1 MDIIFKMTVIVTAFM
16 PDKTTK
22 IVAGNDG
29 AIEDFPFIAEIQRRA
44 RRQEPWEHWCG
55 AVILSETMLVTSAA
69 CLKGPMINRR
79 VRCGFEDLSDPNKQ
93 IRTIKN
99 FKINPRFDR
108 NVKDDDDV
116 QFDNNIAVIKL
127 HTPLKFGPRCQS
139 ISYTTIKGSDG
150 LNNCQ
155 ISGWGYID
163 ANETE
168 AETLQFADISVLSN
182 AECNDLADPTVP
194 KSQIC
199 AYDFENIKQA
209 WNLLLIILPLLKN
222 GLALKEFLKFKR

>member
-1 MDIIFKMTVIVTAFM
+1 M
-16 PDKTTK
+16 PKYEYPQD
-22 IVAGNDG
+22 
-29 AIEDFPFIAEIQRRA
+29 EA
-44 RRQEPWEHWCG
+44 R
-55 AVILSETMLVTSAA
+55 
-69 CLKGPMINRR
+69 MINRR

-163 ANETE
+163 ANENE
-168 AETLQFADISVLSN
+168 AETLQFADTSVLSN

-209 WNLLLIILPLLKN
+209 CNGDAGGPLTCERN
-222 GLALKEFLKFKR
+222 GSRVLVGVFAWLYNVCNAEKPFVYSAVAYYTSFIEKWTGIKGIP

>member
-1 MDIIFKMTVIVTAFM
+1 
-16 PDKTTK
+16 
-22 IVAGNDG
+22 
-29 AIEDFPFIAEIQRRA
+29 
-44 RRQEPWEHWCG
+44 
-55 AVILSETMLVTSAA
+55 MLVTSAA

-79 VRCGFEDLSDPNKQ
+79 VRCGFDDLSDPNKQ

-116 QFDNNIAVIKL
+116 QFENNIAVIKL

-139 ISYTTIKGSDG
+139 ISYTTIKKVVMVLTTVKYQDG
-150 LNNCQ
+150 DTLMLMVK
-155 ISGWGYID
+155 
-163 ANETE
+163 TE
-168 AETLQFADISVLSN
+168 AENSQFADISVLSN

-209 WNLLLIILPLLKN
+209 WNVSKIL
-222 GLALKEFLKFKR
+222 